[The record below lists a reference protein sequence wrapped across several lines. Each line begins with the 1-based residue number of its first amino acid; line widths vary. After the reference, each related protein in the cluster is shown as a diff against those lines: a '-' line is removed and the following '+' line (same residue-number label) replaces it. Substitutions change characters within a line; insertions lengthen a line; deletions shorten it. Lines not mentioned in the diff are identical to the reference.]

1 MTTLASE
8 QSGMLLSE
16 QQEASKAAERAAV
29 AEKEAA
35 IARTAEEVAK
45 QATTRA
51 EKETAIA
58 RTAEAEAIRM
68 AEEAK
73 QATMRLGKHFLYTF
87 ADHLTSIPEEYR
99 RTLSS
104 ILEDPLIN
112 TGILINVIL
121 LTRIAFTQVAR
132 LKPIRSPLGAVSLHF
147 LPSDLRPDAWALP
160 CRPV

>member
-1 MTTLASE
+1 MTKQKRKLNNRTVNLGEVLDEGMTTLASE

-73 QATMRLGKHFLYTF
+73 QATMRLGKHFCI
-87 ADHLTSIPEEYR
+87 HLQI
-99 RTLSS
+99 
-104 ILEDPLIN
+104 I
-112 TGILINVIL
+112 
-121 LTRIAFTQVAR
+121 
-132 LKPIRSPLGAVSLHF
+132 
-147 LPSDLRPDAWALP
+147 
-160 CRPV
+160 